1 MHYRRLG
8 FWPLLTMAS
17 FVKKKAHWGFATRIY
32 PGRAIGLILTFVSFY
47 PAMQSADQPLWVWYG
62 FAAYCFLW
70 PHLAF
75 AYSLFIKDDL
85 PTGRRQLLFDSIVCG
100 FWVVAID
107 FNLIPSAVIL
117 TMIAL
122 NNISTGGIVFL
133 GIGALF
139 ECVGL
144 LAGAAVF
151 GWNPHFESG
160 LYDSLVSLPT
170 LVLYPLTIGYMNYQF
185 AIRIHEQ
192 KKQLHQLSRTDG
204 LTGLYNRRYWQ
215 SRALEEFERCNRYGH
230 QSVLIMIDIDHFKS
244 INDTFG
250 HNTGDD
256 VIRGL
261 GDILQRQLR
270 NIDISGRF
278 GGEEFAVILT
288 GTDLNEGKK
297 VAERLR
303 IAVASEVIGNHTPVR
318 CTISLGV
325 AEIDKDMQSL
335 EDWISAADSALYTAK
350 ERGRNCSCFY
360 TPNKEL
366 RVVKSSANLKKEK

>member
-1 MHYRRLG
+1 M
-8 FWPLLTMAS
+8 TS
-17 FVKKKAHWGFATRIY
+17 FMKKKTHWGFSTRIY
-32 PGRAIGLILTFVSFY
+32 PGRAIGLILTFISFY
-47 PAMQSADQPLWVWYG
+47 PAMQSAQQPLWVWYG
-62 FAAYCFLW
+62 FAAYCFVW

-75 AYSLFIKDDL
+75 AYSLFIKGDMQ
-85 PTGRRQLLFDSIVCG
+85 TGQRQLLFDSFICG
-100 FWVVAID
+100 FWVAAID

-117 TMIAL
+117 AMIAL

-133 GIGALF
+133 GIGVLF
-139 ECVGL
+139 ECIGL
-144 LAGAAVF
+144 LVGASVF
-151 GWNPHFESG
+151 GWRPHFESS
-160 LYDSLVSLPT
+160 LLDSLVSLPT
-170 LVLYPLTIGYMNYQF
+170 LVLYPLTIGYMNYLF

-215 SRALEEFERCNRYGH
+215 SRALEEFERCNRHKH

-261 GDILQRQLR
+261 SDILQRQLR
-270 NIDISGRF
+270 NIDICGRF
-278 GGEEFAVILT
+278 GGEEFVVILT

-303 IAVASEVIGNHTPVR
+303 IAVTSEVIGNLTPVR

-360 TPNKEL
+360 TPSKEL
-366 RVVKSSANLKKEK
+366 RVVKNSAHQKKEK